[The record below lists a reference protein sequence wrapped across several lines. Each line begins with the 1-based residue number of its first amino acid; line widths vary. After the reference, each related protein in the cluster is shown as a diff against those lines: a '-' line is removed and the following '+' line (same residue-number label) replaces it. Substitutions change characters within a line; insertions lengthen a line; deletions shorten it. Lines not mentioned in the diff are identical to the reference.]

1 MAQELIYT
9 SAEKGLRP
17 GTRGFCTVA
26 YTRGMRPQTV
36 QVLEGLSSYKSLYA
50 VHDTRTAIS
59 PTAVS
64 HYRLTLAGASITVL
78 SRVAPT
84 LADHTAR
91 SNKIAHHVL
100 LHTGERARGGPAA
113 LARLP
118 DFFVENWQ
126 EPPRLLD
133 EEKAIPQDCGPADV
147 RAATWETMAG
157 DAGWAGV
164 LAATTLTASVMP
176 AFLVFEPGMDMLPL
190 IDEALALVA
199 PAKRW
204 QVTFS
209 TYFTTLPA
217 QAACAWRCCVPD
229 SDALREAKRNAKALI
244 IDLTNPLPA
253 PRESP
258 LVLRAREGGP
268 PDQEEEKP
276 AAKPAESRPFVLLN
290 RRGRSSFRP

>member
-1 MAQELIYT
+1 
-9 SAEKGLRP
+9 
-17 GTRGFCTVA
+17 
-26 YTRGMRPQTV
+26 MRPQTV

-64 HYRLTLAGASITVL
+64 HYRLTIMGTSFTVL

-100 LHTGERARGGPAA
+100 LHTGERAPAGPSA
-113 LARLP
+113 LASLP
-118 DFFVENWQ
+118 GFFVENWQ

-133 EEKAIPQDCGPADV
+133 EEKPIPQDCGPTDV
-147 RAATWETMAG
+147 QAKAWEALAG

-209 TYFTTLPA
+209 TYFTNLPT
-217 QAACAWRCCVPD
+217 QANCAWRCCVPD
-229 SDALREAKRNAKALI
+229 SDTLREAKRNPKALI
-244 IDLTNPLPA
+244 IDLTAPLPE

-258 LVLRAREGGP
+258 LVVRARQGGA
-268 PDQEEEKP
+268 PDQEDEKP
-276 AAKPAESRPFVLLN
+276 AEKPAESRPFVLL
-290 RRGRSSFRP
+290 RRHGRSSFRP